1 MSRQSDHVVFPI
13 HDQNPTRNRA
23 YLTLTLIGLNV
34 LIFLFSPA
42 VRGSLT
48 GSGSDVLQ
56 CSETAYF
63 EHWGVIPT
71 ELTHARQLPVVSGP
85 PVPGE
90 PGGCLAVRPSYRKN
104 LILSTFTAQFV
115 HAGWL
120 HLAGNMLFLWVFGNN
135 VEDRFGRPRF
145 ALFYVLSGVVASYA
159 YAYSTP
165 DSVDTLV
172 GASGAIAGVLGAYLM
187 LFPRAKVL
195 TIVILLPLRLRA
207 WVVLGVWF
215 ALQVIN
221 AQLSASTNNG
231 GIGYLVHVV
240 GFLLGVAYGLWFR
253 RRHPPPPPVVR
264 VAPGYPGI

>member
-1 MSRQSDHVVFPI
+1 VVFPI

-23 YLTLTLIGLNV
+23 YLTMTLIGLNA

-48 GSGSDVLQ
+48 GSGSEVLQ

-63 EHWGVIPT
+63 QHWGVVPA
-71 ELTHARQLPVVSGP
+71 ELTHARQLTSVAGP
-85 PVPGE
+85 PVPDSPSNCQAVE
-90 PGGCLAVRPSYRKN
+90 PTYRKN
-104 LILSTFTAQFV
+104 LILSTVTSQFV

-135 VEDRFGRPRF
+135 VEDRFGWARY
-145 ALFYVLSGVVASYA
+145 LIFYLMSGVVAGYA

-165 DSVDTLV
+165 ESADTLV

-195 TIVILLPLRLRA
+195 TIVIVIPLRLAA
-207 WVVLGVWF
+207 WIVLGVWF

-221 AQLSASTNNG
+221 AQLSASANNG
-231 GIGYLVHVV
+231 GIGYLVHIV

-253 RRHPPPPPVVR
+253 RRHPPPPPVIR
-264 VAPGYPGI
+264 VAPGYPSQL